1 MMPGSCRQFTKTHGA
16 QFATQRLLADRDAEF
31 VKHPLRQVDQPPAD
45 HAVNR
50 REWTALDDPVQRL
63 PLLIVEQWRVARCLT
78 IHQAGWPLGVESQH
92 PVPHR
97 LQPDT
102 ADLGGLGARPAVI
115 DRRQRQQAPGLSGI
129 LRPLRQHAYL
139 RGLVIPA
146 NSNRSRHGKLPRVCH
161 GESYSPRLGNPL
173 RESRSRGL
181 GISDYRT
188 TVPPNACAKAWASPS
203 SSKSTRKTVA

>member
-1 MMPGSCRQFTKTHGA
+1 M
-16 QFATQRLLADRDAEF
+16 
-31 VKHPLRQVDQPPAD
+31 
-45 HAVNR
+45 NR
-50 REWTALDDPVQRL
+50 RERTALDDPVQRL

-97 LQPDT
+97 LHPDT
-102 ADLGGLGARPAVI
+102 ADPGGLGAGPAVI

-139 RGLVIPA
+139 RRLVIPA
-146 NSNRSRHGKLPRVCH
+146 NSNRSRHGKPPPVCH

-173 RESRSRGL
+173 RESRSGGL
-181 GISDYRT
+181 GISSS
-188 TVPPNACAKAWASPS
+188 NLKALSSEKTKIRRFFQILSKIIINRFHRSNSAHLGRLASR
-203 SSKSTRKTVA
+203 KSNDVAVSWGHHW

>member
-1 MMPGSCRQFTKTHGA
+1 M
-16 QFATQRLLADRDAEF
+16 
-31 VKHPLRQVDQPPAD
+31 
-45 HAVNR
+45 NR
-50 REWTALDDPVQRL
+50 RKRTALDDPVQRL
-63 PLLIVEQWRVARCLT
+63 PLLIVEQRRVARCLA
-78 IHQAGWPLGVESQH
+78 IHQARWPLGVESQY

-102 ADLGGLGARPAVI
+102 ADPGGLGARPAVI

-146 NSNRSRHGKLPRVCH
+146 NSNRSRHGKPLRVCH

-173 RESRSRGL
+173 RVSLVHGDL
-181 GISDYRT
+181 VLMLDT
-188 TVPPNACAKAWASPS
+188 
-203 SSKSTRKTVA
+203 